1 MIGGVAIE
9 GATPACA
16 ADGVVARM
24 RAREMAEAALRGL
37 SDRDR
42 VNFALHLILGT
53 RDPRA
58 AGLLSFAA
66 GQVTEHAHCL
76 MRASFE
82 RDCG

>member
-9 GATPACA
+9 GATPACTS
-16 ADGVVARM
+16 DGVVARM
-24 RAREMAEAALRGL
+24 RAQETAEAALHGL

-42 VNFALHLILGT
+42 VNFALRLILGA

-66 GQVTEHAHCL
+66 GQITDHAHCL
-76 MRASFE
+76 MRAAFE